1 VDDEVGHVADEV
13 GSEPEV
19 EEHVGGAEQHLPGV
33 LGVQIAVPR
42 GGHRRDGPVQGGHVA
57 GPQLGVLEVWH
68 DGADPGPP
76 RVRVPVG
83 DQIVDAA
90 GTVDGEKGDLA
101 CRRLLGASTDQWSVI
116 GHRGRT
122 SSRTE
127 MSFEQRITA

>member
-1 VDDEVGHVADEV
+1 VYTTYKVSCATGAVDDEVGHVADEV
-13 GSEPEV
+13 GGEPEV

-90 GTVDGEKGDLA
+90 GTVDDEQRDLA
-101 CRRLLGASTDQWSVI
+101 CRGLLGAATDQW
-116 GHRGRT
+116 
-122 SSRTE
+122 
-127 MSFEQRITA
+127 